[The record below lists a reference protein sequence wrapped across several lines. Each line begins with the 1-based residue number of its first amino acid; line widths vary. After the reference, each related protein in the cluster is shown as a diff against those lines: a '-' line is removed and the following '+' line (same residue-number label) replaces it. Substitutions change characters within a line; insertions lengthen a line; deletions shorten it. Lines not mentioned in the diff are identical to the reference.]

1 MTRVLIAA
9 PSAVVR
15 AGLASLLAERPT
27 IDVVGSVSPSDLLE
41 KIDKLTPDAVLAE
54 IEEEADLPPLG
65 GGGDEPAAPPA
76 FVLLL
81 ATTDESRMTEA
92 LRAGA
97 RAVLPRDA
105 EPDAIAAAV
114 IAAAAGL
121 VALDPEAAKAL
132 LAAVTRAARSDAP
145 PAEPLT
151 PRESEILAMLAE
163 GSGNKQIARRLGIS
177 EHTVKFH
184 VGSILAKLGAAS
196 RTEAVTLGL
205 RQGLIMV

>member
-121 VALDPEAAKAL
+121 VALDPEAAEAL
-132 LAAVTRAARSDAP
+132 LPAVTRAARSDAP